1 MWTNGM
7 MNQWLVFCPSVSRLA
22 IQFLTRFYW
31 QLSTL
36 VVICWLCPIHCW
48 LNSTLKIWAAE
59 LWIASCNQTSTRPE
73 TLLPSVSPSTILLYR
88 YIYSTYI
95 HSLFG
100 FPCIRPAVHSN
111 QWTMYETMPLPF
123 SACIHH
129 VARVGHSC
137 SSLFLRRR
145 AIGNG
150 RSLTSVCVGRRK
162 E

>member
-1 MWTNGM
+1 MTRA
-7 MNQWLVFCPSVSRLA
+7 LSVC
-22 IQFLTRFYW
+22 
-31 QLSTL
+31 LS
-36 VVICWLCPIHCW
+36 VGNSI
-48 LNSTLKIWAAE
+48 LNSVLLATIHARSHLLTVSHTLLTEQNPENLSCWA
-59 LWIASCNQTSTRPE
+59 LNCNQTSTRPE

-145 AIGNG
+145 AIGASLVWVLVEARN
-150 RSLTSVCVGRRK
+150 RSGDGKLTHTQGL
-162 E
+162 